1 MALFT
6 QELGRRQFISASTM
20 ALGAGMLVRSSDL
33 LFAAEGAPQSA
44 GNAKSDGTKYGKYI
58 FLSENSKPT
67 ERGINMFPVI
77 GDYPGFSTFIS
88 GRMPPP
94 GPMPGHDAPEKHD
107 GEVEMLIHLGNNPDD
122 PLDLGADVDFFM
134 GNGKWLEHYAIN
146 KSTAVYLPNGMWHC
160 PWKVKKIR
168 TEMTWVNVRI
178 GSGKTGGGGPPANAQ
193 GASPGGAPA
202 PGAQGGAPGGTP
214 PANVQGGAPG
224 GAQGGMPEVEGLSEE
239 ARAKA
244 KTSGYIFDK
253 YLLSGAPKD
262 MKDPKGGKWIAY
274 TDCTKIAGGA
284 LTRIIRYLP
293 KEAPYSIIDS
303 QTHEY
308 GTLFIFHGMD
318 LKDCTNLG
326 AEIELSIGPEKE
338 KHILNK
344 SGLVYVP
351 ANMAHGPFKVTKA
364 NKPFN
369 FLEIVAGPELP
380 A

>member
-1 MALFT
+1 MALFRK
-6 QELGRRQFISASTM
+6 ELGRRQFISLSSIT
-20 ALGAGMLVRSSDL
+20 LGAGMLLKPSEL
-33 LFAAEGAPQSA
+33 LFGADGAPQPA
-44 GNAKSDGTKYGKYI
+44 GTAKSDGTKYGKYI

-67 ERGINMFPVI
+67 ERGIDMFPII

-107 GEVEMLIHLGNNPDD
+107 SEIEFLIHLGNNPED
-122 PLDLGADVDFFM
+122 PMDLGADVDFFL
-134 GNGKWLEHYAIN
+134 GRGKWLENYTIN

-178 GSGKTGGGGPPANAQ
+178 GPGKTSAGGPP
-193 GASPGGAPA
+193 PD
-202 PGAQGGAPGGTP
+202 AQGGAPGGQ
-214 PANVQGGAPG
+214 VVI
-224 GAQGGMPEVEGLSEE
+224 PEVGALSEE

-244 KTSGYIFDK
+244 KTSGYILDK

-308 GTLFIFHGMD
+308 GSLFIFHGTD
-318 LKDCTNLG
+318 LKDCTDLG
-326 AEIELSIGPEKE
+326 AEIEMFIGPEME
-338 KHILNK
+338 KHTLNK

-351 ANMAHGPFKVTKA
+351 ADTVHGPFKVTKA
-364 NKPFN
+364 SRPFN

-380 A
+380 GAVYG